1 MSLTR
6 FALIA
11 ALGAAP
17 FASAALAQRVADMTP
32 IDVVKV
38 AGEAENGWVKKQ
50 SGSEGVTFVC
60 ETDSCGGRGV
70 LGVGQAQAT
79 PAYIRAA
86 VSDPDKTLKAFKYAT
101 DESMRPSGCSLA
113 DFTVR
118 RLGERRVQYEGKGA
132 CKEGNTAAMAT
143 IFDLDRPNMMSVQV
157 LTKDEATAVRLRDAY
172 IGKVAAA
179 LDAPAQ

>member
-1 MSLTR
+1 MRVTGL
-6 FALIA
+6 ALLGAIGAA
-11 ALGAAP
+11 ALAPAA
-17 FASAALAQRVADMTP
+17 FAQRVADMSP
-32 IDVVKV
+32 IDVVAV

-60 ETDSCGGRGV
+60 EADSCGGRGV

-86 VSDPDKTLKAFKYAT
+86 VVDPDRTLKAFKYAT

-118 RLGERRVQYEGKGA
+118 KLGERRVQYEGKGS
-132 CKEGNTAAMAT
+132 CKEGTAAAMAT

-157 LTKDEATAVRLRDAY
+157 LTKDEATAVKLRDVY
-172 IGKVAAA
+172 IGRVAAA
-179 LDAPAQ
+179 LDAPAK